1 MKSEKTR
8 MEILYRAKSK
18 KTNDFVFGIPLHDGS
33 EDFNFTRYKTMW
45 VLNSDGYWRI
55 EQIYPETLSQY
66 IGFKDK
72 NQKKIFVGDTLKS
85 GTATAVV
92 DFVEGVLEL
101 RRLDIVYSHSL
112 RLLRQADWEIIDA
125 I

>member
-1 MKSEKTR
+1 MKTEKSRT
-8 MEILYRAKSK
+8 EILYRAKSK

-33 EDFNFTRYKTMW
+33 EDFDFIQYKAMW

-85 GTATAVV
+85 GTATAIV

-112 RLLRQADWEIIDA
+112 HLLRQAVWEIIDT

>member
-1 MKSEKTR
+1 MKPEKTGT
-8 MEILYRAKSK
+8 EILYRAKSK
-18 KTNDFVFGIPLHDGS
+18 KTNEFVFGIPLHDGS
-33 EDFNFTRYKTMW
+33 ENFNFIRYKAMW
-45 VLNSDGYWRI
+45 VLNSDGYWKI

-85 GTATAVV
+85 GTATVVV

-101 RRLDIVYSHSL
+101 RRLDIVYSHGL
-112 RLLRQADWEIIDA
+112 RLLKQAVWEIIDT